1 MHSTLRR
8 WSWREPG
15 HGRPQKVIAIG
26 ATFRTPIIASM
37 SASKEFV
44 SHIREL
50 LSSIGEFSDGV
61 FFGGHALKHK
71 NRQFAMIMG
80 NTLYFRVNDQSR
92 PEYERKGS
100 KPFSYLTKVRR
111 VEVRTYFEVPEHLL
125 DSREELVVWARKAI
139 HAAAGA

>member
-1 MHSTLRR
+1 
-8 WSWREPG
+8 
-15 HGRPQKVIAIG
+15 
-26 ATFRTPIIASM
+26 M